1 MAYLSH
7 FWYNPPIENPWRE
20 VAKLTEFEQVLLQR
34 LEEKDQ
40 MIASLQ
46 ATISSLQTSMEE
58 MSQVIAALKEQ
69 LKKNSNNSSKPPSS
83 DGYRKP
89 SPKSLRESS
98 GKKQGGQK
106 DHPGSYLSVCA
117 EPDQVV
123 PHMPSAC
130 TSCPRY
136 EECKGA
142 SSVAEQ
148 RTVIDITVDV
158 NICAHHALA
167 VDCPIRGIS
176 LKGEFPAD
184 VRGPLQY
191 GQNLQA
197 LVVSLNTV
205 GALGIHR
212 IHEILGSVFNIPL
225 STGVIATITGRC
237 ADAVSNIVS
246 KIRQKVCD
254 SALAHFDE
262 TGTRVDGKTWWVHV
276 ACNDKYTYLYAH
288 RKRGVQAMDDGGV
301 LPGFHGISI
310 HDCWKPYWN
319 YEGILHAVCNAHI
332 LRELNNVMENH
343 PEQTWAPAFKKLLL
357 DMLKV
362 KEKAIAKGK
371 EFLSY
376 YHLHKFSRTY
386 DSIIET
392 GILENPLPESKPGKR
407 GRKKRGKVLA
417 LVERLRDYKASV
429 CLFVEDFCVPFSNNQ
444 AEQAI
449 RIIKVKTKVSGCF
462 RTESGADDYLKIM
475 SYVGTAK
482 KHGINPFQA
491 IKQAISGSIQLFAN

>member
-7 FWYNPPIENPWRE
+7 FCYNLSIESPWKE
-20 VAKLTEFEQVLLQR
+20 VAELTEFEKVLLQK
-34 LEEKDQ
+34 LEEKDHL
-40 MIASLQ
+40 IASLQ
-46 ATISSLQTSMEE
+46 SVISSMQASINELNQT
-58 MSQVIAALKEQ
+58 IAALKEQ

-89 SPKSLRESS
+89 TPKSLRESS
-98 GKKQGGQK
+98 GKQQGGQK

-117 EPDQVV
+117 EPDQIM
-123 PHMPSAC
+123 PHMPTVC
-130 TSCPRY
+130 ESCPRY

-142 SSVAEQ
+142 SRVAEQ

-158 NICAHHALA
+158 NLCEHQALS
-167 VDCPIRGIS
+167 VDCPIHGMS
-176 LKGEFPAD
+176 MKGEFPAD

-225 STGVIATITGRC
+225 STGVIATMTSRC
-237 ADAVSNIVS
+237 ADAVSDAVS
-246 KIRQKVCD
+246 QIRQKVSD

-262 TGTRVDGKTWWVHV
+262 TGTRIEGKTCWVHA
-276 ACNDKYTYLYAH
+276 ACNDKYTFLYAH
-288 RKRGVQAMDDGGV
+288 RKRGAPAMEDGRV
-301 LPGFHGISI
+301 LPDFHGIAV
-310 HDCWKPYWN
+310 HDCWKPYWT
-319 YEGILHAVCNAHI
+319 YGDILHAVCNAHI
-332 LRELNNVMENH
+332 LRELVNVIENH

-357 DMLKV
+357 DMLKA

-371 EFLSY
+371 ESLSY

-392 GILENPLPESKPGKR
+392 GSLENPLPESQPGKR

-429 CLFVEDFCVPFSNNQ
+429 CLFVENFCVPFSNNQ
-444 AEQAI
+444 AEQDI
-449 RIIKVKTKVSGCF
+449 RILKIKTKVSGCF
-462 RTESGADDYLKIM
+462 RTWTGADDYLKIM

-491 IKQAISGSIQLFAN
+491 IKQAISGRIQLFAN